1 MKVIII
7 GGIAAGMSA
16 AAKLKRMSP
25 NDEVIVYE
33 KGDIV
38 SFGACGLP
46 YYAGGFFD
54 DSNEMIART
63 AEEFRK
69 TGINLFTNHE
79 VLEVDFDNKKLRVK
93 DLIQNM
99 IIEESYD
106 KLMIASGASS
116 IIPPIKGIDSENV
129 LTLKSM
135 DDGNKLRALMENEN
149 LKRVTVIGAGFIGVE
164 AVEAAKKRGKEVTV
178 VQLQDRILAEVFDEE
193 ITNLLEE
200 EIRKHDVNLLLDE
213 TVMEI
218 TTAGKATNIKTNKRE
233 FETDIVIVATGF
245 RPNTAFVKNEKLEML
260 KNGAIVV
267 DKYGRTSIEDVYAA
281 GDCATINSVI
291 TNKPV
296 YVPLATGAN
305 KLGRIVGE
313 NLAGANNEFQGSL
326 ASSCI
331 KVMDMEA
338 ARTGLSEKEVKA
350 LGFDYKTKFITDM
363 NHTSYYPGQTNIY
376 VKLIYDAHTKVIY
389 GGQVVGYKDAVQ
401 RCNVIA
407 TCIFAKMTTAQL
419 GMLDLSYAPP
429 FSRTWDVLNVAGN
442 VSK

>member
-79 VLEVDFDNKKLRVK
+79 VLKVDFDNKKLRVK

-164 AVEAAKKRGKEVTV
+164 AIEAAKKIGKEVTV

-363 NHTSYYPGQTNIY
+363 NHTSYYPGQTKIY

-389 GGQVVGYKDAVQ
+389 GGQVAGYKDAVQ

>member
-1 MKVIII
+1 MKIIII

-46 YYAGGFFD
+46 YYAGGFFE

-63 AEEFRK
+63 ADEFRK

-99 IIEESYD
+99 IIEENYD

-135 DDGNKLRALMENEN
+135 DDGNKLRALMENKS

-164 AVEAAKKRGKEVTV
+164 AIEAAKKRGKEVTV

-218 TTAGKATNIKTNKRE
+218 KTVGKVTTIKTNKRE

-281 GDCATINSVI
+281 GDCATINSII

-363 NHTSYYPGQTNIY
+363 NHTSYYPGQTKIY

-389 GGQVVGYKDAVQ
+389 GGQVAGYKDAVQ

-407 TCIFAKMTTAQL
+407 ACIFAKMTTVQL

>member
-135 DDGNKLRALMENEN
+135 DDGNKLRVLMENEN

-363 NHTSYYPGQTNIY
+363 NHTSYYPGQTKIY

-389 GGQVVGYKDAVQ
+389 GGQVAGYKDAVQ

-429 FSRTWDVLNVAGN
+429 FSRTWDVLNITGLQ
-442 VSK
+442 SR

>member
-389 GGQVVGYKDAVQ
+389 GGQVAEYKDAVQ
-401 RCNVIA
+401 RCNVLA
-407 TCIFAKMTTAQL
+407 ACIYAKMTTEQL
-419 GMLDLSYAPP
+419 GMLDLCYAPP

>member
-54 DSNEMIART
+54 DFNEMIART

-164 AVEAAKKRGKEVTV
+164 VVEAAKKRGKEVTV

-363 NHTSYYPGQTNIY
+363 NHTSYYPGQTKIY

-389 GGQVVGYKDAVQ
+389 GGQVAGYKDAVQ

>member
-291 TNKPV
+291 TNKPI

-363 NHTSYYPGQTNIY
+363 NHTSYYPGQTKIY

-389 GGQVVGYKDAVQ
+389 GGQVAGYKDVVQ

>member
-129 LTLKSM
+129 LTLKSI

-363 NHTSYYPGQTNIY
+363 NHTSYYPGQTKIY

-389 GGQVVGYKDAVQ
+389 GGQVAGYKDAVQ

>member
-164 AVEAAKKRGKEVTV
+164 AVEASKKRGKEVTV

-200 EIRKHDVNLLLDE
+200 EIRKHNVNLLLDE

-245 RPNTAFVKNEKLEML
+245 RPNTTFVKNEKLEML

-363 NHTSYYPGQTNIY
+363 NHTSYYPGQTKIY

-389 GGQVVGYKDAVQ
+389 GGQVAGYKDAVQ

>member
-1 MKVIII
+1 MKVVII

-16 AAKLKRMSP
+16 AAKFKRLSP
-25 NDEVIVYE
+25 NDDVVVYE

-46 YYAGGFFD
+46 YYVGGFFE

-63 AEEFRK
+63 PEAFRQSGVEIHTK
-69 TGINLFTNHE
+69 HE
-79 VLEVDFDNKKLRVK
+79 VTNVDFVNKKLTIK
-93 DLIQNM
+93 KLDSNE

-106 KLMIASGASS
+106 KLMIASGARA
-116 IIPPIKGIDSENV
+116 IIPPIKNVNLENV
-129 LTLKSM
+129 VTLKSM

-363 NHTSYYPGQTNIY
+363 NHTSYYPGQTKIY

-389 GGQVVGYKDAVQ
+389 GGQVAGYKDAVQ

>member
-1 MKVIII
+1 MKPGYGAICI
-7 GGIAAGMSA
+7 SA
-16 AAKLKRMSP
+16 FCKIKKR
-25 NDEVIVYE
+25 
-33 KGDIV
+33 
-38 SFGACGLP
+38 LP

-164 AVEAAKKRGKEVTV
+164 VVEAAKKRGKEVTV

-363 NHTSYYPGQTNIY
+363 NHTSYYPGQTKIY

-389 GGQVVGYKDAVQ
+389 GGQVAGYKDAVQ

>member
-54 DSNEMIART
+54 DFNEMIART

-363 NHTSYYPGQTNIY
+363 NHTSYYPGQTKIY

-389 GGQVVGYKDAVQ
+389 GGQVAGYKDAVQ

>member
-16 AAKLKRMSP
+16 AAKFKRMSP

-99 IIEESYD
+99 IIEERYD

-164 AVEAAKKRGKEVTV
+164 AIEAAKKRGKEVTV

-363 NHTSYYPGQTNIY
+363 NHTSYYPGQTKIY

-389 GGQVVGYKDAVQ
+389 GGQVAGYKDAVQ

>member
-291 TNKPV
+291 TNKPI

-363 NHTSYYPGQTNIY
+363 NHTSYYPGQTKIY
-376 VKLIYDAHTKVIY
+376 VKLIYDSHTKVIY
-389 GGQVVGYKDAVQ
+389 GGQVAGYKDAVQ

>member
-350 LGFDYKTKFITDM
+350 LGFDYKTKFITDI
-363 NHTSYYPGQTNIY
+363 NHTSYYPGQTKIY

-389 GGQVVGYKDAVQ
+389 GGQVAGYKDAVQ

>member
-1 MKVIII
+1 M
-7 GGIAAGMSA
+7 
-16 AAKLKRMSP
+16 L
-25 NDEVIVYE
+25 
-33 KGDIV
+33 
-38 SFGACGLP
+38 
-46 YYAGGFFD
+46 
-54 DSNEMIART
+54 
-63 AEEFRK
+63 FR
-69 TGINLFTNHE
+69 
-79 VLEVDFDNKKLRVK
+79 
-93 DLIQNM
+93 
-99 IIEESYD
+99 S
-106 KLMIASGASS
+106 
-116 IIPPIKGIDSENV
+116 
-129 LTLKSM
+129 
-135 DDGNKLRALMENEN
+135 
-149 LKRVTVIGAGFIGVE
+149 
-164 AVEAAKKRGKEVTV
+164 
-178 VQLQDRILAEVFDEE
+178 
-193 ITNLLEE
+193 
-200 EIRKHDVNLLLDE
+200 
-213 TVMEI
+213 
-218 TTAGKATNIKTNKRE
+218 
-233 FETDIVIVATGF
+233 VIVATGF

-363 NHTSYYPGQTNIY
+363 NHTSYYPGQTKIY

>member
-164 AVEAAKKRGKEVTV
+164 AIEAAKKRGKEVTV

-363 NHTSYYPGQTNIY
+363 NHTSYYPGQTKIY

>member
-363 NHTSYYPGQTNIY
+363 NQTSYYPGRQKIY

-389 GGQVVGYKDAVQ
+389 GGQVAGYKDAVQ

-407 TCIFAKMTTAQL
+407 ACIYGKMTTEQL

>member
-363 NHTSYYPGQTNIY
+363 NHTSYYPGQTKIY